1 MKKFKQI
8 TDIMNYSTPK
18 TSDTKIQILVGMGTC
33 GIAAGAQ
40 KVFNVLEQ
48 EINNKGL
55 TNIEVKPV
63 GCLGL
68 CFSEPNIEIIAEG
81 MPPVLYG
88 KISEDLARQL
98 INQHVIRKVILDTNI
113 YDKPF
118 IDIYSDPEVSYE

>member
-1 MKKFKQI
+1 MKKFTKI
-8 TDIMNYSTPK
+8 PDIINYSAPETGNK
-18 TSDTKIQILVGMGTC
+18 KIQILVGMGTC

-40 KVFNVLEQ
+40 KVFEVLEQ
-48 EINNKGL
+48 EISNKGL
-55 TNIEVKPV
+55 TDIEIKPV

-68 CFSEPNIEIIAEG
+68 CFSEPNIEIFVEG

-88 KISEDLARQL
+88 KIDEDLARQL

-118 IDIYSDPEVSYE
+118 IDIYCDPEVSYE